1 MIKLGI
7 VNSLK
12 VVRTALVD
20 AVGVRSLTTSEAS
33 VVEGEEEKPAG
44 GPGMGGMGGMAVGWL
59 LSHPV
64 WVIRVC

>member
-7 VNSLK
+7 VDSLK

-20 AVGVRSLTTSEAS
+20 AVGVCSLTTSEAS
-33 VVEGEEEKPAG
+33 VVEGKEEKPAG
-44 GPGMGGMGGMAVGWL
+44 GPGMGGMGGMGVGWL

-64 WVIRVC
+64 WVIRVS